1 MIRVET
7 STADRAYIVQN
18 LYPLYL
24 HDLSEYTG
32 DPANEHGVLA
42 AGSVANLAAQ
52 AHTRELRV
60 WWERP
65 RELHPL
71 DESALTPADRDAQRA
86 LEVMPSWMAYLYEH
100 DRLWPSDP
108 STALVAGA
116 AHVSIQAP

>member
-60 WWERP
+60 W
-65 RELHPL
+65 
-71 DESALTPADRDAQRA
+71 
-86 LEVMPSWMAYLYEH
+86 
-100 DRLWPSDP
+100 
-108 STALVAGA
+108 
-116 AHVSIQAP
+116 